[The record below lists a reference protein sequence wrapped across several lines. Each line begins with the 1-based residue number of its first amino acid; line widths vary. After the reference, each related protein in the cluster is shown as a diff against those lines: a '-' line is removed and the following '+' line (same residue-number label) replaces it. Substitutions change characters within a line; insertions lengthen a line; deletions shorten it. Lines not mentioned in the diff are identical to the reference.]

1 MMTPICNH
9 GMENW
14 RPGIWSWKPATRLK
28 DRMAP
33 RATPIAHSQ
42 QGYEGGFYQEAQL
55 NHTLSVAYGTQHSDV
70 LTPFHHRP
78 QTDDAQGCDANYQ
91 AHAHEAD

>member
-1 MMTPICNH
+1 MTPICNH

-14 RPGIWSWKPATRLK
+14 RPGIWSWNPATRLK

-42 QGYEGGFYQEAQL
+42 QRYEGGFYQEAQL
-55 NHTLSVAYGTQHSDV
+55 NHTLPVAYGPQHSDV
-70 LTPFHHRP
+70 LPSLHDGA
-78 QTDDAQGCDANYQ
+78 QAYDAQGGDANYQ
-91 AHAHEAD
+91 APCP